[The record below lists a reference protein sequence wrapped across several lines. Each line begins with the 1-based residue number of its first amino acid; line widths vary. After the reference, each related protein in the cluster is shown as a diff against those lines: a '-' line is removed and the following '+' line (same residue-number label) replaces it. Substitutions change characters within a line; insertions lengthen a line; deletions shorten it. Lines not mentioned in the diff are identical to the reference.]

1 MGASFS
7 GSEAIKRWKGAVCS
21 AFVKL
26 FLLPGIFLPLAAL
39 LGFRE
44 SELIAILIMTG
55 SPTTVASFVMAKQ
68 MHADSV
74 LTSNTVLLSTIAS
87 SVSIT
92 FWLYL
97 LRSFGLI

>member
-1 MGASFS
+1 MLFRS
-7 GSEAIKRWKGAVCS
+7 AVCS
-21 AFVKL
+21 FFVKL
-26 FLLPGIFLPLAAL
+26 LLLPGIFLPLAAA
-39 LGFRE
+39 LGFRR

-55 SPTTVASFVMAKQ
+55 SPTTVASFVMAKS
-68 MHADSV
+68 MHADGV
-74 LTSNTVLLSTIAS
+74 LASNAVLLSTILS